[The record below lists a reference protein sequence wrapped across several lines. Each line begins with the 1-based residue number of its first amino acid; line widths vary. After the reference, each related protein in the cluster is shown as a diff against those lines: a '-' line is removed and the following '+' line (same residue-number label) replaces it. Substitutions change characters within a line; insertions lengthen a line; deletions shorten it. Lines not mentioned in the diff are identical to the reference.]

1 MRQISSVLALLAAVV
16 LSGTTCAGAHDV
28 ISAQDAATQAK
39 AIKYGVDWINSLPK
53 AQEEAR
59 RSHKPIFW
67 LHILGN
73 IDGFA

>member
-1 MRQISSVLALLAAVV
+1 MRQITSILALLAALV
-16 LSGTTCAGAHDV
+16 TTTASCAGAHEV

-39 AIKYGVDWINSLPK
+39 AIKYGVDWVNSLPQ
-53 AQEEAR
+53 AQEQAR